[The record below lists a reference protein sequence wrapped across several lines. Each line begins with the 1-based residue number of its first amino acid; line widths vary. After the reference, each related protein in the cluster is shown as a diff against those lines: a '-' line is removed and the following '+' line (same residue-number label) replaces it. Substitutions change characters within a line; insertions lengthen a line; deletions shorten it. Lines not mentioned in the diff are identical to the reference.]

1 MIFKKLFYNIY
12 YVNMLALALA
22 SRNLN
27 NTLIDREKK
36 LYNIKNEKNKNI
48 KSLNIFKKLKYLRNR
63 F

>member
-1 MIFKKLFYNIY
+1 LIFKKLFYNIY

-27 NTLIDREKK
+27 NTLIDRKK
-36 LYNIKNEKNKNI
+36 KIYNIKNEKDKNI
-48 KSLNIFKKLKYLRNR
+48 KSLSIFKKLKYLRNR